1 MLIGADTNEHEVHA
15 VHTDTQASNAPTKGA
30 EPLLT
35 AGLFPWNADSLKYY
49 ICEGENVM
57 SFFKQ
62 TLEK

>member
-35 AGLFPWNADSLKYY
+35 AGFFP
-49 ICEGENVM
+49 
-57 SFFKQ
+57 
-62 TLEK
+62 